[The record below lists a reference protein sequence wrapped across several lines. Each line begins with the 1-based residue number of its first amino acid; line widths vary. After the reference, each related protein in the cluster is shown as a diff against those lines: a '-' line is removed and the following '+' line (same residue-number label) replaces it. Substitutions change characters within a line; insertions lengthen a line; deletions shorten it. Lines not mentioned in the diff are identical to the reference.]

1 MFYNDT
7 SQHLLTKYLLEFKDY
22 KKSLMAFSQKDR
34 INVFNKAADLLC
46 NKYREQ
52 MLAYTILGQGKSLYE
67 AEIDAI
73 CELGDFL
80 NFNADYYNTI
90 LQKQPISTE
99 GISNYSL
106 YNPLNGFVA
115 AITPFNFTAI
125 GGNLASAPTLFGNSV
140 IWKPSDSSILSNYLF
155 YQILEE
161 AGMPQEAIAFT
172 PCCPERFTNTIL
184 SNENLGGLL
193 FTGSSR
199 FSDIYKNVGKNIDKY
214 NNYPR
219 LVGET
224 GGKNFH
230 FIHYDL
236 DQKSLQFSAKKTI
249 ESAYGYSGQKCS
261 ACSMFMCQKQNTM
274 NLLIILN
281 YTEMNL

>member
-1 MFYNDT
+1 MKFSRQLLQKVKNIPIQYKPDAGYTKEIRNIINETLNYKLIRIPSVINGQKYYDNLTKEQISPININKKVCVYNDT
-7 SQHLLTKYLLEFKDY
+7 HQIHLVKYLNEFNDY
-22 KKSLMAFSQKDR
+22 KKSLMSFSQKDR
-34 INVFNKAADLLC
+34 INVFNKTADLLC

-90 LQKQPISTE
+90 LQKQPISIE
-99 GISNYSL
+99 GISNHSL

-161 AGMPQEAIAFT
+161 AGMPPEAIAFT
-172 PCCPERFTNTIL
+172 PQVR
-184 SNENLGGLL
+184 
-193 FTGSSR
+193 
-199 FSDIYKNVGKNIDKY
+199 
-214 NNYPR
+214 
-219 LVGET
+219 
-224 GGKNFH
+224 
-230 FIHYDL
+230 
-236 DQKSLQFSAKKTI
+236 
-249 ESAYGYSGQKCS
+249 
-261 ACSMFMCQKQNTM
+261 
-274 NLLIILN
+274 
-281 YTEMNL
+281 